1 MPLFRTDLYVKLTTS
16 DFDLKKSSETL
27 YQFLQKVSEL
37 RNVRMTKA
45 RHDREE
51 QGKIRIEEWYE
62 LTGSINVPEGG
73 KSFWVISKES
83 TKQEPFNFFM
93 RIDRNI
99 EAEDYEVAQAKASDW
114 VLNTLIQPLESRF
127 VFKEKIIS
135 SPVKLSKI
143 AHELRESR

>member
-27 YQFLQKVSEL
+27 YHFLQKVSEL
-37 RNVRMTKA
+37 RNVQMTKA
-45 RHDREE
+45 RLDREE

-73 KSFWVISKES
+73 KSFWVISKER

-93 RIDRNI
+93 RIDRNT
-99 EAEDYEVAQAKASDW
+99 EAEDYEVAQTKASDW
-114 VLNTLIQPLESRF
+114 VLNALIQPLESRF
-127 VFKEKIIS
+127 TFTEKIIG

-143 AHELRESR
+143 ANELRES

>member
-37 RNVRMTKA
+37 RNVQMTKA
-45 RHDREE
+45 RFDREE

-73 KSFWVISKES
+73 KSFWAISKKS

-93 RIDRNI
+93 RIDRNT
-99 EAEDYEVAQAKASDW
+99 EAEDYKAAQTKASDW
-114 VLNTLIQPLESRF
+114 VLQTLIQPLESRF
-127 VFKEKIIS
+127 TFKEKIIS

-143 AHELRESR
+143 ANELRES